1 MKRKGLM
8 RITAAFFGLMI
19 CFTIL
24 SRAAYQE
31 GTALVHTGRPSSMVI
46 SHQVKTT
53 GKVEQNQELAVTT
66 EPNLRVASIAVGE
79 GDRVSR
85 GDLLFTLDLTMLEE
99 KILNQKQEMEKQQLN
114 VEDAKSQKDVSRQ
127 QKANEQAQ
135 ASENYSLNTNR
146 AGVALSRAARNL
158 NQAREDLKEFR
169 KSSGR
174 EEGDDTVE
182 AALEADLEEKTQAY
196 VDAVQELDS
205 LKWQI
210 ENAVYQALQAAQG
223 GTASLE
229 SRQTV
234 LTGAEDLLLEE
245 APQPE
250 TQPQPAAS
258 SQPETQP
265 QPAASSQPA
274 ASFQAE
280 TQPQPESSF
289 QPEAQPQSAASSQP
303 ETQPQPETEKS
314 GTGQAE
320 TQDSLLEEESPGNL
334 SDAAPEEYDPDI
346 LLEEEPIPQ
355 ESGETVWE
363 PEIQEEPWTEN
374 PALPE
379 TEQTEGETVSGAPPT
394 EEELNRLEQSVRDGY
409 RERLEAAQNAAAAA
423 LEEKNRACEALA
435 RYQQERLAAESA
447 AEAQTEQGLLDALQA
462 ARDAYVDASIAA
474 NEAAVTSGRAV
485 AAAGIPQASNSSDRV
500 NEITYE
506 QMELQLE
513 KLETLLENQGRVCAP
528 ADGLVT
534 GIYIQTG
541 GMTAET
547 TAVLLAD
554 LSKGYRFVGEITREQ
569 EKYIGAGDLVT
580 LTANTG
586 RESFEE
592 LPVSAVRADEEKE
605 GVYTVTVQLPEDTL
619 ELGAAAALDFTK
631 KSEVYPI
638 CVPLSALYLDEK
650 NLPYVLVLDEIDT
663 IMGTET
669 RARKVSVTVLEQNES
684 FAALAE
690 GAVGSQ
696 EEVIVS
702 SDKSVDDGSRVRL
715 AS

>member
-8 RITAAFFGLMI
+8 RITAVFFGLMI

-66 EPNLRVASIAVGE
+66 EPNLRVASIEVGE

-245 APQPE
+245 APQPAASFQAE

-265 QPAASSQPA
+265 QPAAG
-274 ASFQAE
+274 
-280 TQPQPESSF
+280 
-289 QPEAQPQSAASSQP
+289 SQP
-303 ETQPQPETEKS
+303 ETQPQPETSSQPETEKS
-314 GTGQAE
+314 ETGPAE

-346 LLEEEPIPQ
+346 LLEEEPILQ
-355 ESGETVWE
+355 ETGETVWE

-631 KSEVYPI
+631 KSEVYPV

>member
-66 EPNLRVASIAVGE
+66 EPNLRVASIEVGE

-245 APQPE
+245 APQPAASFQAE

-265 QPAASSQPA
+265 QPAAGSQP
-274 ASFQAE
+274 E
-280 TQPQPESSF
+280 TQPQPETSS
-289 QPEAQPQSAASSQP
+289 
-303 ETQPQPETEKS
+303 QPETEKS

-346 LLEEEPIPQ
+346 LLEEEPLLQ
-355 ESGETVWE
+355 ETGETVWE
-363 PEIQEEPWTEN
+363 QEIQQEPWTEN

-379 TEQTEGETVSGAPPT
+379 TEQTEEETVSGVPPT

-409 RERLEAAQNAAAAA
+409 RERLEAAQNAADTA
-423 LEEKNRACEALA
+423 LEEKNRACEVLA
-435 RYQQERLAAESA
+435 RYQQERLAAEGA
-447 AEAQTEQGLLDALQA
+447 TEAQTEQELLDALQA

-513 KLETLLENQGRVCAP
+513 KLETLLENQGKVCAP

-631 KSEVYPI
+631 KSEVYPV

-684 FAALAE
+684 YAALAE

>member
-8 RITAAFFGLMI
+8 RITAVFFGLMI

-66 EPNLRVASIAVGE
+66 EPNLRVASIEVGE

-169 KSSGR
+169 KNSGR

-245 APQPE
+245 APQPAASFQAE

-265 QPAASSQPA
+265 QPAAG
-274 ASFQAE
+274 
-280 TQPQPESSF
+280 
-289 QPEAQPQSAASSQP
+289 SQP
-303 ETQPQPETEKS
+303 ETQPQPETSSQPETEKS
-314 GTGQAE
+314 ETGPAE

-346 LLEEEPIPQ
+346 LLEEEPILQ
-355 ESGETVWE
+355 ETGETVWE

-592 LPVSAVRADEEKE
+592 LPVSVVRADEEKE

-631 KSEVYPI
+631 KSEVYPV

>member
-146 AGVALSRAARNL
+146 AGVTLSRAARNL

-169 KSSGR
+169 KNSGR

-245 APQPE
+245 APQPAASFQAE

-265 QPAASSQPA
+265 QP
-274 ASFQAE
+274 
-280 TQPQPESSF
+280 ES
-289 QPEAQPQSAASSQP
+289 SSQP

-314 GTGQAE
+314 GISQAE

-346 LLEEEPIPQ
+346 LLEEEPILQ

-513 KLETLLENQGRVCAP
+513 KLETLLENQGKVCAP

-631 KSEVYPI
+631 KSEVYPV

>member
-66 EPNLRVASIAVGE
+66 EPNLRVASIEVGE

-245 APQPE
+245 APQP
-250 TQPQPAAS
+250 
-258 SQPETQP
+258 
-265 QPAASSQPA
+265 A

-280 TQPQPESSF
+280 TQPQPAASS
-289 QPEAQPQSAASSQP
+289 QAETQPQPAASSQP

-314 GTGQAE
+314 GTSQAE

-346 LLEEEPIPQ
+346 LLEEEPILQ

-513 KLETLLENQGRVCAP
+513 KLETLLENQGKVCAP

>member
-169 KSSGR
+169 KNSGR

-245 APQPE
+245 APQPAASFQAE

-265 QPAASSQPA
+265 QP
-274 ASFQAE
+274 
-280 TQPQPESSF
+280 ES
-289 QPEAQPQSAASSQP
+289 SSQP

-314 GTGQAE
+314 GISQAE

-334 SDAAPEEYDPDI
+334 SDAAPEEYDPVI

-513 KLETLLENQGRVCAP
+513 KLETLLENQGKVCAP

-631 KSEVYPI
+631 KSEVYPV

>member
-8 RITAAFFGLMI
+8 RITAVFFGLMI

-66 EPNLRVASIAVGE
+66 EPNLRVASIEVGE

-245 APQPE
+245 APQPAASFQAE
-250 TQPQPAAS
+250 TQP
-258 SQPETQP
+258 
-265 QPAASSQPA
+265 QPA

-280 TQPQPESSF
+280 TQPQPAASS
-289 QPEAQPQSAASSQP
+289 QAETQPQPAASSQP

-314 GTGQAE
+314 GTSQAE

-346 LLEEEPIPQ
+346 LLEEEPILQ

-631 KSEVYPI
+631 KSEVYPV

>member
-1 MKRKGLM
+1 MKRNGLM

-245 APQPE
+245 APQPAASFQAE

-265 QPAASSQPA
+265 QP
-274 ASFQAE
+274 
-280 TQPQPESSF
+280 ES
-289 QPEAQPQSAASSQP
+289 SSQP

-513 KLETLLENQGRVCAP
+513 KLETLLENQGKVCAP

-631 KSEVYPI
+631 KSEVYPV

>member
-8 RITAAFFGLMI
+8 RITAVFFGLMI

-66 EPNLRVASIAVGE
+66 EPNLRVASIEVGE

-158 NQAREDLKEFR
+158 NQAREELKEFR
-169 KSSGR
+169 KNSGR

-245 APQPE
+245 APQPAASFQAE

-265 QPAASSQPA
+265 QPAAG
-274 ASFQAE
+274 
-280 TQPQPESSF
+280 
-289 QPEAQPQSAASSQP
+289 SQP
-303 ETQPQPETEKS
+303 ETQPQPETSSQPETEKS
-314 GTGQAE
+314 ETGPAE

-346 LLEEEPIPQ
+346 LLEEEPILQ
-355 ESGETVWE
+355 ETGETVWE

>member
-8 RITAAFFGLMI
+8 RITAVFFGLMI

-66 EPNLRVASIAVGE
+66 EPNLRVASIEVGE

-146 AGVALSRAARNL
+146 AGVTLSRAARNL

-169 KSSGR
+169 KNSGR

-245 APQPE
+245 APQPAASFQAETQPQPAASSQAE

-265 QPAASSQPA
+265 QP
-274 ASFQAE
+274 
-280 TQPQPESSF
+280 ES
-289 QPEAQPQSAASSQP
+289 SSQP

-314 GTGQAE
+314 GISQAE

-346 LLEEEPIPQ
+346 LLEEEPILQ

-513 KLETLLENQGRVCAP
+513 KLETLLENQGKVCAP

-631 KSEVYPI
+631 KSEVYPV

>member
-146 AGVALSRAARNL
+146 AGVTLSRAARNL

-169 KSSGR
+169 KNSGR

-245 APQPE
+245 APQPAASFQAE

-265 QPAASSQPA
+265 QP
-274 ASFQAE
+274 
-280 TQPQPESSF
+280 ES
-289 QPEAQPQSAASSQP
+289 SSQP

-314 GTGQAE
+314 GISQAE

-334 SDAAPEEYDPDI
+334 SDAAPEEYDPVI

-513 KLETLLENQGRVCAP
+513 KLETLLENQGKVCAP

-631 KSEVYPI
+631 KSEVYPV

>member
-8 RITAAFFGLMI
+8 RITAVFFGLMI

-66 EPNLRVASIAVGE
+66 EPNLRVASIEVGE

-135 ASENYSLNTNR
+135 ASENYYLNTNR
-146 AGVALSRAARNL
+146 AGVTLSRAARNL

-169 KSSGR
+169 KNSGR

-245 APQPE
+245 APQP
-250 TQPQPAAS
+250 
-258 SQPETQP
+258 
-265 QPAASSQPA
+265 A

-280 TQPQPESSF
+280 TQPQPAASS
-289 QPEAQPQSAASSQP
+289 QAETQPQPAASSQP

-314 GTGQAE
+314 GTSQAE

-346 LLEEEPIPQ
+346 LLEEEPILQ

-631 KSEVYPI
+631 KSEVYPV

>member
-8 RITAAFFGLMI
+8 RITAVFFGLMI

-66 EPNLRVASIAVGE
+66 EPNLRVASIEVGE

-245 APQPE
+245 APQP
-250 TQPQPAAS
+250 
-258 SQPETQP
+258 
-265 QPAASSQPA
+265 A

-280 TQPQPESSF
+280 TQPQPESSS

-346 LLEEEPIPQ
+346 LLEEEPILQ

-374 PALPE
+374 PSLPE

-394 EEELNRLEQSVRDGY
+394 EEELNKLEQSVRDGY

-423 LEEKNRACEALA
+423 LEEKNRACEALV

-513 KLETLLENQGRVCAP
+513 KLETLLENQGKVCAP

>member
-8 RITAAFFGLMI
+8 RITAVFFGLMI

-66 EPNLRVASIAVGE
+66 EPNLRVASIEVGE

-169 KSSGR
+169 KNSGR

-245 APQPE
+245 APQP
-250 TQPQPAAS
+250 
-258 SQPETQP
+258 
-265 QPAASSQPA
+265 A

-280 TQPQPESSF
+280 TQPQPAASS
-289 QPEAQPQSAASSQP
+289 QAETQPQPAASSQP

-314 GTGQAE
+314 GTSQAE

-346 LLEEEPIPQ
+346 LLEEEPILQ

-631 KSEVYPI
+631 KSEVYPV

>member
-146 AGVALSRAARNL
+146 AGVTLSRAARNL

-169 KSSGR
+169 KNSGR

-245 APQPE
+245 APLPAASFQAE

-265 QPAASSQPA
+265 QP
-274 ASFQAE
+274 
-280 TQPQPESSF
+280 ES
-289 QPEAQPQSAASSQP
+289 SSQP

-314 GTGQAE
+314 GISQAE

-334 SDAAPEEYDPDI
+334 SDAAPEEYDSDI
-346 LLEEEPIPQ
+346 LLEEEPILQ

-513 KLETLLENQGRVCAP
+513 KLETLLENQGKVCAP

-631 KSEVYPI
+631 KSEVYPV

>member
-66 EPNLRVASIAVGE
+66 EPNLRVASIEVGE

-245 APQPE
+245 APQP
-250 TQPQPAAS
+250 
-258 SQPETQP
+258 
-265 QPAASSQPA
+265 A

-280 TQPQPESSF
+280 TQPQPAASS
-289 QPEAQPQSAASSQP
+289 QAETQPQPAASSQP

-314 GTGQAE
+314 GTSQAE

-513 KLETLLENQGRVCAP
+513 KLETLLENQGKVCAP

-631 KSEVYPI
+631 KSEVYPV

>member
-8 RITAAFFGLMI
+8 RITAVFFGLMI

-66 EPNLRVASIAVGE
+66 EPNLRVASIEVGE

-169 KSSGR
+169 KNSGR

-245 APQPE
+245 APQP
-250 TQPQPAAS
+250 
-258 SQPETQP
+258 
-265 QPAASSQPA
+265 A

-280 TQPQPESSF
+280 TQPQPAASS
-289 QPEAQPQSAASSQP
+289 QAETQPQPAASSQP

-314 GTGQAE
+314 GTSQAE

-619 ELGAAAALDFTK
+619 ELGAAAVLDFTK
-631 KSEVYPI
+631 KSEVYPV

>member
-8 RITAAFFGLMI
+8 RITAVFFGLMI

-66 EPNLRVASIAVGE
+66 EPNLRVASIEVGE

-169 KSSGR
+169 KNSGR

-245 APQPE
+245 APQPAASFQAETQPQPAASSQAE

-265 QPAASSQPA
+265 QP
-274 ASFQAE
+274 
-280 TQPQPESSF
+280 ES
-289 QPEAQPQSAASSQP
+289 SSQP

-314 GTGQAE
+314 GISQAE

-631 KSEVYPI
+631 KSEVYPV

>member
-169 KSSGR
+169 KNSGR

-245 APQPE
+245 APQPAASFQAE

-265 QPAASSQPA
+265 QP
-274 ASFQAE
+274 
-280 TQPQPESSF
+280 ES
-289 QPEAQPQSAASSQP
+289 SSQP

-314 GTGQAE
+314 GISQAE

-513 KLETLLENQGRVCAP
+513 KLETLLENQGKVCAP

-631 KSEVYPI
+631 KSEVYPV

>member
-8 RITAAFFGLMI
+8 RITAVFFGLMI

-66 EPNLRVASIAVGE
+66 EPNLRVASVEVGE

-245 APQPE
+245 APQP
-250 TQPQPAAS
+250 
-258 SQPETQP
+258 
-265 QPAASSQPA
+265 A

-280 TQPQPESSF
+280 TQPQPAASS
-289 QPEAQPQSAASSQP
+289 QAETQPQPAASSQP

-314 GTGQAE
+314 GTSQAE

-346 LLEEEPIPQ
+346 LLEEEPILQ

-619 ELGAAAALDFTK
+619 ELGAAAVLDFTK
-631 KSEVYPI
+631 KSEVYPV

>member
-66 EPNLRVASIAVGE
+66 EPNLRVASIEVGE

-146 AGVALSRAARNL
+146 AGEALSRAARNL

-245 APQPE
+245 APQP
-250 TQPQPAAS
+250 
-258 SQPETQP
+258 
-265 QPAASSQPA
+265 A

-280 TQPQPESSF
+280 TQPQPAASS
-289 QPEAQPQSAASSQP
+289 QAETQPQPAASSQP

-314 GTGQAE
+314 GTSQAE

-346 LLEEEPIPQ
+346 LLEEEPILQ

-631 KSEVYPI
+631 KSEVYPV

>member
-8 RITAAFFGLMI
+8 RITAVFFGLMI

-245 APQPE
+245 APQP
-250 TQPQPAAS
+250 
-258 SQPETQP
+258 
-265 QPAASSQPA
+265 A

-280 TQPQPESSF
+280 TQPQPAASS
-289 QPEAQPQSAASSQP
+289 QAETQPQPAASSQP

-314 GTGQAE
+314 GTSQAE

-619 ELGAAAALDFTK
+619 ELGAAAVLDFTK
-631 KSEVYPI
+631 KSEVYPV

>member
-66 EPNLRVASIAVGE
+66 EPNLRVASIEVGE

-146 AGVALSRAARNL
+146 AGVTLSRAARNL

-169 KSSGR
+169 KNSGR

-245 APQPE
+245 APQPAASFQAE

-265 QPAASSQPA
+265 QP
-274 ASFQAE
+274 
-280 TQPQPESSF
+280 ES
-289 QPEAQPQSAASSQP
+289 SSQP

-314 GTGQAE
+314 GISQAE

-334 SDAAPEEYDPDI
+334 SDAAPEEYDSDI

-513 KLETLLENQGRVCAP
+513 KLETLLENQGKVCAP

-631 KSEVYPI
+631 KSEVYPV

>member
-66 EPNLRVASIAVGE
+66 EPNLRVASIEVGE

-245 APQPE
+245 APQP
-250 TQPQPAAS
+250 
-258 SQPETQP
+258 
-265 QPAASSQPA
+265 A

-280 TQPQPESSF
+280 TQPQPAASS
-289 QPEAQPQSAASSQP
+289 QAETQPQPAASSQP

-314 GTGQAE
+314 GTSQAE

-346 LLEEEPIPQ
+346 LLEEEPILQ

-631 KSEVYPI
+631 KSEVYPV

>member
-8 RITAAFFGLMI
+8 RITAVFFGLMI

-66 EPNLRVASIAVGE
+66 EPNLRVASIEVGE

-169 KSSGR
+169 KNSGR

-245 APQPE
+245 APQPAASFQAE

-265 QPAASSQPA
+265 QPETSS
-274 ASFQAE
+274 
-280 TQPQPESSF
+280 
-289 QPEAQPQSAASSQP
+289 
-303 ETQPQPETEKS
+303 QPETEKS
-314 GTGQAE
+314 ETGPAE

-346 LLEEEPIPQ
+346 LLEEEPILQ
-355 ESGETVWE
+355 ETGETVWE

>member
-8 RITAAFFGLMI
+8 RITAVFFGLMI

-245 APQPE
+245 APQP
-250 TQPQPAAS
+250 
-258 SQPETQP
+258 
-265 QPAASSQPA
+265 A

-280 TQPQPESSF
+280 TQPQPAASS
-289 QPEAQPQSAASSQP
+289 QAETQPQPAASSQP

-314 GTGQAE
+314 GTSQAE

-631 KSEVYPI
+631 KSEVYPV

>member
-1 MKRKGLM
+1 M
-8 RITAAFFGLMI
+8 
-19 CFTIL
+19 
-24 SRAAYQE
+24 
-31 GTALVHTGRPSSMVI
+31 
-46 SHQVKTT
+46 
-53 GKVEQNQELAVTT
+53 
-66 EPNLRVASIAVGE
+66 
-79 GDRVSR
+79 
-85 GDLLFTLDLTMLEE
+85 FTLDLTMLEE

-146 AGVALSRAARNL
+146 AGVTLSRAARNL

-169 KSSGR
+169 KNSGR

-245 APQPE
+245 APQPAASFQAE

-265 QPAASSQPA
+265 QP
-274 ASFQAE
+274 
-280 TQPQPESSF
+280 ES
-289 QPEAQPQSAASSQP
+289 SSQP

-314 GTGQAE
+314 GISQAE

-334 SDAAPEEYDPDI
+334 SDAAPEEYDPVI

-506 QMELQLE
+506 QMKLQLE
-513 KLETLLENQGRVCAP
+513 KLEALLENQGKVCAP

-631 KSEVYPI
+631 KSEVYPV

>member
-245 APQPE
+245 APQP
-250 TQPQPAAS
+250 
-258 SQPETQP
+258 
-265 QPAASSQPA
+265 A

-280 TQPQPESSF
+280 TQPQPAASS
-289 QPEAQPQSAASSQP
+289 QAETQPQPAASSQP

-314 GTGQAE
+314 GTSQAE

-346 LLEEEPIPQ
+346 LLEEEPILQ

-631 KSEVYPI
+631 KSEVYPV

>member
-169 KSSGR
+169 KNSGR

-245 APQPE
+245 APQP
-250 TQPQPAAS
+250 
-258 SQPETQP
+258 
-265 QPAASSQPA
+265 A

-280 TQPQPESSF
+280 TQPQPAASS
-289 QPEAQPQSAASSQP
+289 QAETQPQPAASSQP

-314 GTGQAE
+314 GTSQAE

-334 SDAAPEEYDPDI
+334 SDAAPEEYDPVI

-513 KLETLLENQGRVCAP
+513 KLETLLENQGKVCAP

-631 KSEVYPI
+631 KSEVYPV

>member
-245 APQPE
+245 APQPAASFQAETQPQPAASSQAE

-265 QPAASSQPA
+265 QP
-274 ASFQAE
+274 
-280 TQPQPESSF
+280 
-289 QPEAQPQSAASSQP
+289 
-303 ETQPQPETEKS
+303 ETEKN
-314 GTGQAE
+314 GTSQAE

-346 LLEEEPIPQ
+346 LLEEEPILQ

-631 KSEVYPI
+631 KSEVYPV

>member
-169 KSSGR
+169 KNSGR

-245 APQPE
+245 APQPAASFQAE

-265 QPAASSQPA
+265 QP
-274 ASFQAE
+274 
-280 TQPQPESSF
+280 ES
-289 QPEAQPQSAASSQP
+289 SSQP

-314 GTGQAE
+314 GISQAE

-631 KSEVYPI
+631 KSEVYPV

>member
-8 RITAAFFGLMI
+8 RITAVFFGLMI

-66 EPNLRVASIAVGE
+66 EPNLRVASIEVGE

-245 APQPE
+245 APQP
-250 TQPQPAAS
+250 
-258 SQPETQP
+258 
-265 QPAASSQPA
+265 A

-280 TQPQPESSF
+280 TQPQPAASS
-289 QPEAQPQSAASSQP
+289 QAETQPQPAASSQP

-314 GTGQAE
+314 GTSQAE

-619 ELGAAAALDFTK
+619 ELGAAAVLDFTK
-631 KSEVYPI
+631 KSEVYPV

>member
-66 EPNLRVASIAVGE
+66 EPNLRVASIEVGE

-245 APQPE
+245 APQP
-250 TQPQPAAS
+250 
-258 SQPETQP
+258 
-265 QPAASSQPA
+265 A

-280 TQPQPESSF
+280 TQPQPAASS
-289 QPEAQPQSAASSQP
+289 QAETQPQSAASSQP

-314 GTGQAE
+314 GTSQAE

-346 LLEEEPIPQ
+346 LLEEEPILQ

-631 KSEVYPI
+631 KSEVYPV

>member
-146 AGVALSRAARNL
+146 AGVTLSRAARNL

-169 KSSGR
+169 KNSGR

-245 APQPE
+245 APLPAASFQAE

-265 QPAASSQPA
+265 QP
-274 ASFQAE
+274 
-280 TQPQPESSF
+280 ES
-289 QPEAQPQSAASSQP
+289 SSQP

-314 GTGQAE
+314 GISQAE

-334 SDAAPEEYDPDI
+334 SDAAPEEYDSDI

-513 KLETLLENQGRVCAP
+513 KLETLLENQGKVCAP

-631 KSEVYPI
+631 KSEVYPV

>member
-8 RITAAFFGLMI
+8 RITAVFFGLMI

-66 EPNLRVASIAVGE
+66 EPNLRVASIEVGE

-245 APQPE
+245 APQP
-250 TQPQPAAS
+250 
-258 SQPETQP
+258 
-265 QPAASSQPA
+265 A

-280 TQPQPESSF
+280 TQPQPAASS
-289 QPEAQPQSAASSQP
+289 QAETQPQPAASSQP

-314 GTGQAE
+314 GTSQAE

-346 LLEEEPIPQ
+346 LLEEEPILQ

-619 ELGAAAALDFTK
+619 ELGAAAVLDFTK
-631 KSEVYPI
+631 KSEVYPV

>member
-8 RITAAFFGLMI
+8 RITAVFFGLMI

-66 EPNLRVASIAVGE
+66 EPNLRVASIEVGE

-169 KSSGR
+169 KNSGR

-245 APQPE
+245 APQPAASFQAE

-265 QPAASSQPA
+265 QPAAG
-274 ASFQAE
+274 
-280 TQPQPESSF
+280 
-289 QPEAQPQSAASSQP
+289 SQP
-303 ETQPQPETEKS
+303 ETQPQPETSSQPETEKS
-314 GTGQAE
+314 ETGPAE

-346 LLEEEPIPQ
+346 LLEEEPILQ
-355 ESGETVWE
+355 ETGETVWE

>member
-8 RITAAFFGLMI
+8 RITAVFFGLMI

-66 EPNLRVASIAVGE
+66 EPNLRVASIEVGE

-169 KSSGR
+169 KNSGR

-245 APQPE
+245 APQPAASFQAE

-265 QPAASSQPA
+265 QPAAG
-274 ASFQAE
+274 
-280 TQPQPESSF
+280 
-289 QPEAQPQSAASSQP
+289 SQP
-303 ETQPQPETEKS
+303 ETQPQPETSSQPETEKS
-314 GTGQAE
+314 ETGPAE

-346 LLEEEPIPQ
+346 LLEEEPILQ
-355 ESGETVWE
+355 ETGETVWE

-631 KSEVYPI
+631 KSEVYPV

>member
-8 RITAAFFGLMI
+8 RITAVFFGLMI

-66 EPNLRVASIAVGE
+66 EPNLRVASIEVGE

-245 APQPE
+245 APQPAASFQAE

-265 QPAASSQPA
+265 QP
-274 ASFQAE
+274 
-280 TQPQPESSF
+280 ES
-289 QPEAQPQSAASSQP
+289 SSQP

-314 GTGQAE
+314 GISQAE

-513 KLETLLENQGRVCAP
+513 KLETLLENQGKVCAP

-592 LPVSAVRADEEKE
+592 LPVSVVRADEEKE

-631 KSEVYPI
+631 KSEVYPV

>member
-8 RITAAFFGLMI
+8 RITAVFFGLMI

-66 EPNLRVASIAVGE
+66 EPNLRVASIEVGE

-245 APQPE
+245 APQP
-250 TQPQPAAS
+250 
-258 SQPETQP
+258 
-265 QPAASSQPA
+265 A

-280 TQPQPESSF
+280 TQPQPAASS
-289 QPEAQPQSAASSQP
+289 QAETQPQPAASSQP

-314 GTGQAE
+314 GTSQAE

-346 LLEEEPIPQ
+346 LLEEEPILQ

-363 PEIQEEPWTEN
+363 PEMQEEPWTEN

-631 KSEVYPI
+631 KSEVYPV